1 MLKFI
6 AYNDKNNEKKIQ
18 EELDIKTNLFD
29 FFSSSDPKL
38 ITEKLNSTLSEIKS
52 NIKKEEAFYTK
63 LIYYFSYVIN
73 SKSFKSNDE
82 KSKKCI
88 INIIQICKEKKNM
101 QIYQDLFNL
110 LNESQKEF
118 QKIILNDIFSS
129 DNSFSEEEFI
139 SVYILFFL
147 YLKSNFDLEIIE
159 QLSEIVSKN
168 KNYHILKKI
177 EYCEKLRTSIRSNLT
192 KNKNLIKDKINTCK
206 LYFFLVLSSPDLVDE
221 NLEDLELNEKL
232 TEEKKLIESLNNR
245 KDADV
250 LFQKDN
256 KKYFDDTYGEK
267 GSDLI
272 LIGAKETCIHEVLQG
287 FEDDKQNII
296 SFKDFIEDILND
308 DDEDD
313 NKKIELKDEEIQE
326 KFEDIEDMLISGKEH
341 RLYNVTVDYLKK
353 EVKIL
358 YLRRATF
365 EKEQKTNLLNKV
377 KNMKTKLEMILKA
390 INKI

>member
-101 QIYQDLFNL
+101 QIYQDLYNL

-129 DNSFSEEEFI
+129 NNSFSEEEFI

-353 EVKIL
+353 QVKIL